1 MTSNEIATRDEQQ
14 AVAVQQPANQ
24 PIESSLEKWAREA
37 SAISGIANAIAG
49 TSLAGAYRGK
59 RDEIVAVVLAG
70 HELGIKPMTSLK
82 SIDVIQGQPALRAHA
97 MRGIVL
103 NKGHEIELV
112 ESDDQHCVMRGRRK
126 GSENWQTVVWDIP
139 RARQLGL
146 LNKDQWKKQ
155 PKTMLIA
162 RATGE
167 LCRLIA
173 ADALH
178 GMPYVAEEL
187 DGYAHG
193 EVVQQKQAPLSVAAL
208 TAPVPQAAA
217 EPETTPDT
225 DEDVLDADTDDDHAA
240 AVRELRDFADEQ
252 GITGDIDVLAYEAL
266 GSPLDDVSAN
276 AIRELTGKLRAA
288 AAQKAGAA

>member
-1 MTSNEIATRDEQQ
+1 MTSNEIATRDEQHS
-14 AVAVQQPANQ
+14 VAVPQPANQ

-37 SAISGIANAIAG
+37 SAISGIANAIAQ

-103 NKGHEIELV
+103 KQGHEIELV

-126 GSENWQTVVWDIP
+126 GADAWQTVVWDLG
-139 RARQLGL
+139 RARQMGL
-146 LNKDQWKKQ
+146 LGKDQWKKQ

-167 LCRLIA
+167 ICRLIA

-187 DGYAHG
+187 DGYVHG

-208 TAPVPQAAA
+208 TAPVSQPATEDPTA
-217 EPETTPDT
+217 EPD
-225 DEDVLDADTDDDHAA
+225 DVVDVDTDDDHAA
-240 AVRELRDFADEQ
+240 AVQELRDFAAEQ
-252 GITGDIDVLAYEAL
+252 GIAGDVDMLAYEAL
-266 GSPLDDVSAN
+266 GAPLDDVSAG
-276 AIRELTGKLRAA
+276 AIRELVAKLRT
-288 AAQKAGAA
+288 AAQNGGAA

>member
-126 GSENWQTVVWDIP
+126 GAETWQTVVWDLD

-193 EVVQQKQAPLSVAAL
+193 ELVQPKQAPLSVAEL
-208 TAPVPQAAA
+208 TAPVPQPTTETPAA
-217 EPETTPDT
+217 EPD
-225 DEDVLDADTDDDHAA
+225 DVVDVDTDDDHAA
-240 AVRELRDFADEQ
+240 AVQELRNFADEQ
-252 GITGDIDVLAYEAL
+252 GITADIDMLAYEAL
-266 GSPLDDVSAN
+266 GAPIDDVSAG
-276 AIRELTGKLRAA
+276 AIRELITKLRT
-288 AAQKAGAA
+288 AAQNGGAA

>member
-70 HELGIKPMTSLK
+70 HELGIQPMTSLK

-103 NKGHEIELV
+103 KQGHEIELV
-112 ESDDQHCVMRGRRK
+112 ESDDVHCIMRGRRK
-126 GSENWQTVVWDIP
+126 GSENWQQVVWDIP
-139 RARQLGL
+139 RAQRMGL
-146 LNKDQWKKQ
+146 MGKDQWKKQ

-167 LCRLIA
+167 ICRLIA

-187 DGYAHG
+187 DGYVHG
-193 EVVQQKQAPLSVAAL
+193 EVVQQRAPLSVASL
-208 TAPVPQAAA
+208 TAPSPAPQ
-217 EPETTPDT
+217 PDT
-225 DEDVLDADTDDDHAA
+225 SGVVDVDTDDEHAS
-240 AVRELRDFADEQ
+240 AVQELRDLAAEQ
-252 GITGDIDVLAYEAL
+252 GITDDIDQLAYEAL
-266 GSPLDDVSAN
+266 GAPLEHVSAN
-276 AIRELTGKLRAA
+276 AIRDLTAKLRAA
-288 AAQKAGAA
+288 AQNGGAA